1 MWPPRPFICRWRKG
15 QSLPEHT
22 AFVPFRKSLVG
33 HSLDK
38 ALFNEIT
45 VNSRP

>member
-1 MWPPRPFICRWRKG
+1 VASEICRWRKG

-22 AFVPFRKSLVG
+22 ASVRFRKALVG
-33 HSLDK
+33 PSLDK
-38 ALFNEIT
+38 ALFNEVT